1 MIQNQI
7 GTMQGKIG
15 MMNKKI
21 DQLYED
27 KLNGILSVED
37 FERIYI
43 STLDRK
49 KELEATIIE
58 LEKQKEETSREVDL
72 KKEVTNF
79 IKARKITREMI
90 VSLVD
95 KITVSEDK
103 EVKIYYKFSI
113 LNESSNTD
121 NKVLDIRDCV
131 NF

>member
-1 MIQNQI
+1 
-7 GTMQGKIG
+7 
-15 MMNKKI
+15 MNKKI

-27 KLNGILSVED
+27 KLSGIINVDD
-37 FERIYI
+37 FERMYI

-49 KELEATIIE
+49 KELEEMIKN
-58 LEKQKEETSREVDL
+58 LLKQKEETSHEVDL

-95 KITVSEDK
+95 KITVSEEK
-103 EVKIYYKFSI
+103 EIKIYYKLSI
-113 LNESSNTD
+113 LNED
-121 NKVLDIRDCV
+121 NKQENNVYDIRDCI